1 MKLYPITLAI
11 IFSFFTFTSAQN
23 SQNNDG
29 SELTKLKT
37 ESLQLE
43 MDVDLYPNP
52 TSEYLNISLKN
63 TKLKDVDIEMYN
75 IIGNKLDPQI
85 DKTKSNS
92 YKINVKDLQSGYYLV
107 LVKDPV
113 SRYNKA
119 FKFRKQ

>member
-1 MKLYPITLAI
+1 MKLYSITLAI
-11 IFSFFTFTSAQN
+11 VFSLFTIASAQN

-75 IIGNKLDPQI
+75 IIGNKLE
-85 DKTKSNS
+85 
-92 YKINVKDLQSGYYLV
+92 SG
-107 LVKDPV
+107 D
-113 SRYNKA
+113 
-119 FKFRKQ
+119 